1 MSLTDD
7 RFPAHPADDA
17 IAAMQRF
24 VVVSLQRT
32 GSTWLVEML
41 DSHPQIGCHDELLRR
56 MVPPEL
62 PVVALLDPRYRDLDY
77 RFDHWR
83 AYVDDALAAPGK
95 PIAGFKLMAAQ
106 HDEALAEILA
116 DPAWRVVT
124 LDRPNVLAA
133 WSSHLIVKAT
143 GQSIL
148 REGEAALAHRPR
160 FESEAFAQ
168 FCRMRAKRWT
178 RVQELLKG
186 REHLALTY
194 PELRQAETWP
204 RLLAFLGAD
213 PAVALS
219 TDMRKRNDD
228 DIFERFANPED
239 IDAPEA
245 WRRE

>member
-1 MSLTDD
+1 
-7 RFPAHPADDA
+7 
-17 IAAMQRF
+17 MQRF
-24 VVVSLQRT
+24 LIVSLQRT

-83 AYVDDALAAPGK
+83 AYVAEALAVTGK

-124 LDRPNVLAA
+124 LDRPNALAA

-143 GQSIL
+143 GQAIL

-160 FESEAFAQ
+160 FEPEAFLQ

-178 RVQELLKG
+178 RVRELLAG

-194 PELRQAETWP
+194 PELRRSETWP
-204 RLLAFLGAD
+204 RLLAYLGAD
-213 PAVALS
+213 PAVPLS